1 MREWCG
7 VAQQCNVVIFTP
19 SLHYCNTYAALL
31 SHTHSHTHLLHHH
44 YPTII
49 INPFLTFNIILN
61 ITDDDLLND
70 ETFGGGGVPDAP
82 PGMGAPPGLSLS
94 STSSSSGPDQNLP
107 SFFMKNSG
115 VTILDELVGLSMND
129 GLENG
134 NGSGNG
140 GGALEEDIDYSGM
153 EGFNTDEGDDYA
165 VDEKLPDFFST
176 SSKMYDE
183 DVANMKI
190 GALRVV
196 LS

>member
-1 MREWCG
+1 
-7 VAQQCNVVIFTP
+7 
-19 SLHYCNTYAALL
+19 
-31 SHTHSHTHLLHHH
+31 
-44 YPTII
+44 
-49 INPFLTFNIILN
+49 
-61 ITDDDLLND
+61 
-70 ETFGGGGVPDAP
+70 
-82 PGMGAPPGLSLS
+82 MGAPPGLSLS
-94 STSSSSGPDQNLP
+94 STSSGPDQNLP